1 MVEKMIE
8 RINNE
13 IEISKK
19 YFELNR
25 KTDIQ
30 TNCKIIGML
39 QMLEIATGKEYYFD
53 ENGVHER

>member
-1 MVEKMIE
+1 MEDKMIE
-8 RINNE
+8 RINRE

-19 YFELNR
+19 YFELTGQ
-25 KTDIQ
+25 TDIQ

-53 ENGVHER
+53 ENGLHER